1 MGDRASE
8 GVKRPRQ
15 QQGEE
20 EDAQPEPL
28 LLTAHPTLRL
38 SLLAVRQSYLGMCF
52 SAQLCNVQ
60 GAALFPFVRLPP
72 HVRHPFAGAPVHDMS
87 LKHAE
92 RLRVV
97 ACALTGKLVRL
108 LSLGTGCHFEPERN
122 RRACHK
128 LMHFKVGRLAAKLM
142 HSLAHVFGKEAQEL
156 CEAGQCAAAADA
168 LKRAINVGHLP
179 SRALLAHMMIDG
191 REGVALD
198 RSFKSIPLVSG
209 RRWLDC
215 HHWKGVEAW
224 GCMEGFTSRHSLS
237 SKIYQW
243 ALESAD
249 KGSRYGQCNLGAHY
263 ENMGP
268 HYYVQAVALYR
279 LAAAQ
284 NLDSA
289 QHRLGYMH
297 YNGFGVAKD
306 YTKALQLYRLA
317 AAQGHPQALYDV
329 AAFHEKGKFGVVCQN
344 RDEAILWYRRAQAAG
359 HQYAE
364 HAWRRL
370 AQLPPQRESLRERL
384 LKEYN
389 IKKK

>member
-1 MGDRASE
+1 
-8 GVKRPRQ
+8 
-15 QQGEE
+15 
-20 EDAQPEPL
+20 
-28 LLTAHPTLRL
+28 
-38 SLLAVRQSYLGMCF
+38 
-52 SAQLCNVQ
+52 
-60 GAALFPFVRLPP
+60 
-72 HVRHPFAGAPVHDMS
+72 
-87 LKHAE
+87 
-92 RLRVV
+92 
-97 ACALTGKLVRL
+97 
-108 LSLGTGCHFEPERN
+108 
-122 RRACHK
+122 
-128 LMHFKVGRLAAKLM
+128 
-142 HSLAHVFGKEAQEL
+142 
-156 CEAGQCAAAADA
+156 
-168 LKRAINVGHLP
+168 
-179 SRALLAHMMIDG
+179 
-191 REGVALD
+191 
-198 RSFKSIPLVSG
+198 
-209 RRWLDC
+209 
-215 HHWKGVEAW
+215 
-224 GCMEGFTSRHSLS
+224 MEGFTSPRYTTLARPHPRQ
-237 SKIYQW
+237 YQW

-329 AAFHEKGKFGVVCQN
+329 AAFHEKGQYGVVWQN

>member
-1 MGDRASE
+1 M
-8 GVKRPRQ
+8 
-15 QQGEE
+15 
-20 EDAQPEPL
+20 L
-28 LLTAHPTLRL
+28 
-38 SLLAVRQSYLGMCF
+38 
-52 SAQLCNVQ
+52 
-60 GAALFPFVRLPP
+60 
-72 HVRHPFAGAPVHDMS
+72 S

-92 RLRVV
+92 RLHVV

-122 RRACHK
+122 RHACHK

-142 HSLAHVFGKEAQEL
+142 HSLVHLFGKEAQEL
-156 CEAGQCAAAADA
+156 SEAGQCAAAADA

-191 REGVALD
+191 REGVAVD
-198 RSFKSIPLVSG
+198 RSLKSLPLVSG
-209 RRWLDC
+209 RHCLDC
-215 HHWKGVEAW
+215 HHFKGVRAW
-224 GCMEGFTSRHSLS
+224 GCMEGFTSPRYTTLARPHPRQ
-237 SKIYQW
+237 YQW

-289 QHRLGYMH
+289 QLRLGHMY
-297 YNGFGVAKD
+297 YNGFGVAED
-306 YTKALQLYRLA
+306 SAEALRLYRLA

-329 AAFHEKGKFGVVCQN
+329 AAFHEKGKVGVVRHN
-344 RDEAILWYRRAQAAG
+344 RDEAIHWYRRAQAAG
-359 HQYAE
+359 HQHAE
-364 HAWRRL
+364 HNWRRL
-370 AQLPPQRESLRERL
+370 AQLPPQRVSSLQLAIARERR
-384 LKEYN
+384 EGQQPAPSP
-389 IKKK
+389 

>member
-1 MGDRASE
+1 
-8 GVKRPRQ
+8 
-15 QQGEE
+15 
-20 EDAQPEPL
+20 
-28 LLTAHPTLRL
+28 
-38 SLLAVRQSYLGMCF
+38 MCF

-72 HVRHPFAGAPVHDMS
+72 HVRHPVAGAPVHDMS

-108 LSLGTGCHFEPERN
+108 LSLGTGSHFEPERN
-122 RRACHK
+122 RRACLK
-128 LMHFKVGRLAAKLM
+128 LMHFMVGRLAAKLM

-198 RSFKSIPLVSG
+198 RSLKSLPLVSG

-215 HHWKGVEAW
+215 HHFKGVEAW
-224 GCMEGFTSRHSLS
+224 GCMEGFTSRYSLS
-237 SKIYQW
+237 SKIYQL

-329 AAFHEKGKFGVVCQN
+329 AAFHEKGQYGVVWQN

-364 HAWRRL
+364 RAWRRL

-389 IKKK
+389 VKKK